1 MTVDSSW
8 IVSMR
13 IYVDRGSDVLFL
25 PAAVDVN
32 TLKNQHFEQH
42 VRPKLNKDLD
52 VVDRLRVIPG
62 HLLVTTAALSE
73 NFPSSV
79 SRRIGKVEDRWQND
93 PD

>member
-13 IYVDRGSDVLFL
+13 ICVDGGSDVLFL
-25 PAAVDVN
+25 PAAVNAN
-32 TLKNQHFEQH
+32 TLKNQHVQQH
-42 VRPKLNKDLD
+42 VRPKLNKYLE
-52 VVDRLRVIPG
+52 VVDRLHVIPG
-62 HLLVTTAALSE
+62 HLLVMTAAFSE
-73 NFPSSV
+73 NFPSSI